1 MELTDKNLQQLQE
14 VIDSLNLDDLVQLN
28 NAICDVC
35 NYGDDRIYSTDEMD
49 EILYGM
55 NPFDIA
61 CRISYGDFSASYAYW
76 RFNGYANIVSIRGRR
91 DIYIDRDNVL
101 SVYDQEPDLLPEDIQ
116 DFFNELEEESDTEA
130 DED

>member
-1 MELTDKNLQQLQE
+1 MELTEKNLEQLQE

-35 NYGDDRIYSTDEMD
+35 NYGDDRIYSTAEMD
-49 EILYGM
+49 DVLCSTK
-55 NPFDIA
+55 PFDIA
-61 CRISYGDFSASYAYW
+61 LMVANGDFNPSYTYW
-76 RFNGYANIVSIRGRR
+76 RFNAYGHIYSAHSN
-91 DIYIDRDNVL
+91 DIDIDIDNVL
-101 SVYDQEPDLLPEDIQ
+101 SVYDRDPDLLPEDIQ